1 MTTLDFPNLCKQF
14 SFLFSQVDAHYLSL
28 YLWRFVS
35 DENLVLFLLD
45 EVMSSA
51 GNRCPDAVLME
62 DSVVNVICDRS

>member
-1 MTTLDFPNLCKQF
+1 M
-14 SFLFSQVDAHYLSL
+14 DAHYLSL